1 MPDERHEYEM
11 FILNAMDEF
20 SEGTV
25 PLSHPFIER
34 LIGTIRREFLDHLM
48 FWNAQDL
55 ERKLEEFQH
64 YYNHHRVH
72 ASLGGQI
79 PAEDRGPLIVKE
91 AALDDFTWEKHCH
104 GLVQLPR
111 AA

>member
-1 MPDERHEYEM
+1 VVFITGMPDERHEYEM

-20 SEGTV
+20 SEGT
-25 PLSHPFIER
+25 
-34 LIGTIRREFLDHLM
+34 TIRREFLDHLM